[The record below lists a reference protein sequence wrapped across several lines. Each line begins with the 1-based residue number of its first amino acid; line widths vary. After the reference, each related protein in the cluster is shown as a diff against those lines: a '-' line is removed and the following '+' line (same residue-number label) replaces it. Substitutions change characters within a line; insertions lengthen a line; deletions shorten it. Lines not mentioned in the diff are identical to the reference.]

1 MNGEIMNCLMTNCHI
16 IDDKYYNNYNN
27 EEIYLLLNDEK
38 TIKKIDLKSKKTFF
52 LRDWD
57 LTLIELK

>member
-1 MNGEIMNCLMTNCHI
+1 MNCLMTNYHI

-38 TIKKIDLKSKKTFF
+38 TIKKIDLKIKKTFF